1 MKEQA
6 YIRVWET
13 PTCFFQNLIF
23 EQFEFFM
30 LDWNLSMFEMYITFY
45 NSLEANW
52 HDPYQQKHIHG
63 YISFEEL

>member
-1 MKEQA
+1 MKEQVN
-6 YIRVWET
+6 IREWET

-45 NSLEANW
+45 KLGSFQSSTPNSY
-52 HDPYQQKHIHG
+52 P
-63 YISFEEL
+63 